1 MAQTKKKRR
10 KKHKGTQGGS
20 IDRRARGGRPQNRE
34 QARAQARRRSEAK
47 RAGPPTWQSAI
58 VRGLVAAGIFLLLCV
73 LLFQQPV
80 GQSIALSAVM
90 LVLYVPMGH
99 FIDNFFYK
107 RRRAKEL
114 RAKRQKQQG
123 S

>member
-1 MAQTKKKRR
+1 MAQTRKKRR
-10 KKHKGTQGGS
+10 RKHRGTQGGS
-20 IDRRARGGRPQNRE
+20 IDRRGRGRPQSRE

-58 VRGLVAAGIFLLLCV
+58 VRGLVASGIFLVLLV

-80 GQSIALSAVM
+80 GQSIALSAFM
-90 LVLYVPMGH
+90 LAIYIPMGH

-107 RRRAKEL
+107 RRRAKEIK
-114 RAKRQKQQG
+114 ARQQKKG
-123 S
+123 G

>member
-34 QARAQARRRSEAK
+34 QARAQARKRADAK

-58 VRGLVAAGIFLLLCV
+58 LRGLVASGIFLVLLV
-73 LLFQQPV
+73 LLFGQPF
-80 GQSIALSAVM
+80 GQSVVLSAVM
-90 LVLYVPMGH
+90 LLLYIPMGH

-107 RRRAKEL
+107 RRRQKEL
-114 RAKRQKQQG
+114 QAKRQKKQG
-123 S
+123 

>member
-1 MAQTKKKRR
+1 VAQTKKKRR

-34 QARAQARRRSEAK
+34 QARAQARKRAEAK
-47 RAGPPTWQSAI
+47 RGGPPTWQSAI
-58 VRGLVAAGIFLLLCV
+58 VRGLVASGIFLLLLV
-73 LLFQQPV
+73 ALFRQPFGQSVVLSLVMLLFY
-80 GQSIALSAVM
+80 I
-90 LVLYVPMGH
+90 PMGH

-114 RAKRQKQQG
+114 RAKQAKKQG
-123 S
+123 R